1 MDWKKILIGGGL
13 TAAAPFTGGGSLAF
27 LPGALAGAGVGTAVS
42 GALDGSSRD
51 TDAAKPTDELTSLIA
66 SLKDSS
72 AANRSTGKELTGLGA
87 ETLAPILDYFK
98 QIMGNDPSAVLAA
111 TGPERGRVIDQYDTA
126 RKSIATFAPRGG
138 QSGAAISQS
147 YTDEA
152 QALSDLTTTAKRD
165 AAGKASALGTSL
177 TGLGLTAEQIASG
190 DLNTIIQAIL
200 QQKNLDLTK
209 SGQNK
214 QLAAGLSEALGTM
227 LGLYL
232 TRGQGGSSV
241 PAAA

>member
-1 MDWKKILIGGGL
+1 MPNWRGGAGGAATGAGTGFLFGGPVGAAVGGGAGFL
-13 TAAAPFTGGGSLAF
+13 SGLLSGGK
-27 LPGALAGAGVGTAVS
+27 
-42 GALDGSSRD
+42 DE
-51 TDAAKPTDELTSLIA
+51 KPKGPDELTSLIA

-72 AANRSTGKELTGLGA
+72 ADSRAQGKELTGLGA
-87 ETLAPILDYFK
+87 EALAPILNYFK
-98 QIMGNDPSAVLAA
+98 QIIGGDPSAVLAA

-138 QSGAAISQS
+138 QSGTAISQS

-165 AAGKASALGTSL
+165 AAGKAAAIGTSL

-232 TRGQGGSSV
+232 TRGQGGTGSPV
-241 PAAA
+241 PKAA